1 MMLGSVFRRLS
12 IRVGASRRQGLVL
25 VFLSVVLAGCARPAA
40 YGELD
45 KELNRRQPPDK
56 VLAAAGVRPGLVVG
70 EVGAGWGRYTV
81 EIARRVGPSG
91 RVYANDI
98 DRDSLEYLQQ
108 RCKKAKLTNVEVI
121 IGQEK
126 DPRFPSG
133 VLDMAFMI
141 NTFHHL
147 ADSVALLRNVCPAL
161 KPGATLVIVEK
172 DPDRAQDHPGHG
184 TTREAMVRLAAEA
197 GFELVRIETFLAMDN
212 IYIFRVKLPA
222 GQGR

>member
-56 VLAAAGVRPGLVVG
+56 VLAAAGVRPGQVVG

-98 DRDSLEYLQQ
+98 DRDSLEYLRQ
-108 RCKKAKLTNVEVI
+108 RCKKAKLANVEVV
-121 IGQEK
+121 IGREK
-126 DPRFPSG
+126 DSRFPPG
-133 VLDMAFMI
+133 ALDLAFMI
-141 NTFHHL
+141 NTYHHL
-147 ADSVALLRNVCPAL
+147 DDPVALLRNLRPAL

-172 DPDRAQDHPGHG
+172 DPDRSPANPHHG
-184 TTREAMVRLAAEA
+184 TARKTVVRQAGEA
-197 GFELVRIETFLAMDN
+197 GFELVRVETFLELDN
-212 IYIFRVKLPA
+212 IYIFRLAPA
-222 GQGR
+222 R

>member
-56 VLAAAGVRPGLVVG
+56 VLAAARVRPGQVVG

-98 DRDSLEYLQQ
+98 DRDSLEYLRQ
-108 RCKKAKLTNVEVI
+108 RCKKAKLANVEVV
-121 IGQEK
+121 IGREK
-126 DPRFPSG
+126 DPRFPHG
-133 VLDMAFMI
+133 ALDLAFMI
-141 NTFHHL
+141 NTYHHL
-147 ADSVALLRNVCPAL
+147 DDPVALLRNLRPAL

-172 DPDRAQDHPGHG
+172 DPDRSPANPHHG
-184 TTREAMVRLAAEA
+184 TARKTVVRQAGEA
-197 GFELVRIETFLAMDN
+197 GFELVRVETFLELDN
-212 IYIFRVKLPA
+212 IYIFRLAPA
-222 GQGR
+222 R